1 MKITP
6 LNESDALTED
16 EQKAEGLEDDEI
28 VKYNQEFTLFNTT
41 DYIGKSKGLSL
52 NYNKDMKLELFKKEG
67 ESLELLDTFVIDNL
81 GKQYVNEIDYQRA
94 QIKKERENKKKEAE
108 KKKEKAEKEAK
119 DKNSTEDATEEKPA
133 EKEEPVPE
141 EEEGEIVVP
150 RPKVKISIEFSRSG
164 VLQVTKAN
172 VGSMMLNKAQKRKE
186 TQMSEDQLR
195 VGKARMKWYK
205 QRDEDKIKTDI
216 AKNDFESMIYKLKD
230 FLREEDNFP
239 YVEEEVRDEY
249 MERLTEMEDW
259 LYEDGADQ
267 NFTVYNDKAKN
278 LTNDFNT
285 YSNLKNEH
293 QFRTEILEKTESAL
307 KIYEDKIEDLKVNK
321 TWIKPEEFQDVL
333 DKITEMREWITNKT
347 TEQDALKLSEEPVI
361 KADEIVK
368 KMKTLKKLYTK
379 VASKKKPKAKKEKK
393 PKKEEEEED
402 FNDKDESEANKTESE
417 QPGDDKEKAD
427 L

>member
-28 VKYNQEFTLFNTT
+28 VKYSQEFTLFNTT

-52 NYNKDMKLELFKKEG
+52 NYNKDMKLEFFKKEG

-81 GKQYVNEIDYQRA
+81 GKQYVHEIDYQRA

-186 TQMSEDQLR
+186 IQMSEDQLR

-333 DKITEMREWITNKT
+333 DKITDMREWITNKT
-347 TEQDALKLSEEPVI
+347 TEQDALKLSDEPVI

-393 PKKEEEEED
+393 PKKEEEED

-417 QPGDDKEKAD
+417 QPGGDKEKAD